1 MHPTPKTLAI
11 RLATALA
18 ALLAAPCVHAQQP
31 PAPVTE
37 TARQFLDRESAGL
50 PGQIVVSVEPMQSA
64 NHLPECA
71 QLEAFLPAGMRAWG
85 QINVGVR
92 CLAPVAWTVFLPAKV
107 AVMNDYLVTARP
119 IRAGQIVA
127 PDDLTREHGDLTA
140 LPANILTDPT
150 QAVGHHSRY
159 AIAAGNPLRATML
172 RIPPA
177 VQQGQTVKVVSSG
190 TGFSVTNEGRALN
203 RAGAGENVKVRLKNG
218 QVVTGIA
225 QPGGIVEVRN

>member
-1 MHPTPKTLAI
+1 MHLTLNTLVI
-11 RLATALA
+11 RFATALA
-18 ALLAAPCVHAQQP
+18 ALLAAHCVHAQQP
-31 PAPVTE
+31 PGPVTE
-37 TARQFLDRESAGL
+37 AARQFLDRESAGL
-50 PGQIVVSVEPMQSA
+50 PGQVVVSVQGMQGT
-64 NHLPECA
+64 NHLPECT
-71 QLEAFLPAGMRAWG
+71 QLEAFLPAGARAWG

-127 PDDLTREHGDLTA
+127 PDDLAHKHGDLTS
-140 LPANILTDPT
+140 LPASTLTDPT
-150 QAVGHHSRY
+150 QAIGHHSRY
-159 AIAAGNPLRATML
+159 AIAAGKPLRATML

-203 RAGAGENVKVRLKNG
+203 RAGAGESVKVRLKSG

-225 QPGGIVEVRN
+225 QPGGVVEVRY